1 MKTDAGD
8 DVGSQTI
15 RMPSA
20 AFPFHIHKHGTP
32 QERRCLLFQDLPC
45 DQFIDHVG
53 KSDVPAHQALLAAEV
68 ESTYLMSSTSLPIS
82 L

>member
-1 MKTDAGD
+1 LG
-8 DVGSQTI
+8 
-15 RMPSA
+15 SA
-20 AFPFHIHKHGTP
+20 AHPIFYAKALA
-32 QERRCLLFQDLPC
+32 RAVLFIVLGLSC
-45 DQFIDHVG
+45 AQFIDHVG